1 MPASPHVRAIR
12 SKIGNDLLVLPSV
25 AIMLFDRRK
34 RLLLAQDVASGF
46 WMTVGGAIEPD
57 ETPADAAVRE
67 CWEETG
73 LLVEPTG
80 LLGVFGGPGFRVT
93 YPNGDVTIYVVS
105 VFLARRIGGRASPD
119 GLEASA
125 LRFVSREEAAILPMA
140 SLTRDMVAHTFA
152 YEGEPYF
159 ARPKW
164 RPRVRR
170 RLRTATPTR
179 GGGQLRMISPPGA
192 IMRN

>member
-80 LLGVFGGPGFRVT
+80 LLGVFGGPGFRVVLIQT
-93 YPNGDVTIYVVS
+93 
-105 VFLARRIGGRASPD
+105 AMSP
-119 GLEASA
+119 SM
-125 LRFVSREEAAILPMA
+125 S
-140 SLTRDMVAHTFA
+140 
-152 YEGEPYF
+152 
-159 ARPKW
+159 
-164 RPRVRR
+164 
-170 RLRTATPTR
+170 
-179 GGGQLRMISPPGA
+179 
-192 IMRN
+192 